1 MENKD
6 SVLFGQKDAYVND
19 KTLFDTYVE
28 DLGLSVDKLKGKKIL
43 DLGVWHT
50 GFAKEAE
57 KNGLSVVSLDKQFP
71 TLNQNIPFIN
81 GDMTELP
88 FADNTFDLVLSRASF
103 TVIEFNDVEQIKTIL
118 NNVNRVLKNG
128 GEFRF
133 GSGPISITPTI
144 DDFKRV
150 EELRLRNDDGEILSG
165 IEKQELE
172 ILNKKMSIDL
182 KHSLAFMYEGIYF
195 NEGRED
201 ESSKKLVEESKKFLA
216 KYPEMTATKL
226 AEEMKQDTLSLLQE
240 INPNITVFDGS
251 PDFKPF
257 DDYYFVMKK
266 I

>member
-19 KTLFDTYVE
+19 KTLFDRYIE

-57 KNGLSVVSLDKQFP
+57 KNGLSVISLDKQFP
-71 TLNQNIPFIN
+71 TLNQDIPFVN
-81 GDMTELP
+81 GDMMDLP

-103 TVIEFNDVEQIKTIL
+103 TVIEFSNLEQVKTIL
-118 NNVNRVLKNG
+118 NNANRVLKNG

-133 GSGPISITPTI
+133 GSGSISITPTI

-150 EELRLRNDDGEILSG
+150 DELRLRNDADGILTG
-165 IEKQELE
+165 IEKQELD
-172 ILNKKMSIDL
+172 ILNKIMSIDL
-182 KHSLAFMYEGIYF
+182 NHKLAFMYASIYF

-201 ESSKKLVEESKKFLA
+201 EFSKKLVKDSKKFLA
-216 KYPEMTATKL
+216 NYPEMTVPKL

-240 INPNITVFDGS
+240 INPNIKVFNGS

-266 I
+266 F